1 MQYKKGENSFGMAAM
16 ICGILSVVFFLL
28 FINIPL
34 AAAAIVLGIMQ
45 LVHPGKKTFAVIGIA
60 AAVLSI
66 LLMAGGWAAIIM
78 GTARSDPAIWQQFQQ
93 EILEN
98 YYTRDPI

>member
-1 MQYKKGENSFGMAAM
+1 MQYSRDESSFGIAAM

-28 FINIPL
+28 LINIPL
-34 AAAAIVLGIMQ
+34 AAAAIILGIMQ

-60 AAVLSI
+60 CAVLSI
-66 LLMAGGWAAIIM
+66 LLMAGGWAAIIA

-93 EILEN
+93 EILDN
-98 YYTRDPI
+98 YYNETL